1 MTQLTSLEKIAA
13 SAGRC
18 IPPLFLLLALVGP
31 IEALG
36 TGMAAGTEVT
46 AEAIEEASLSELAT
60 PASGP
65 SEPNAAVVKLQVLLD
80 RAGAS
85 PGVIDGVLGEN
96 VEKAIA
102 ALEEMAGLPVDGRID
117 SDLLEH
123 LPDGPPITR
132 RYTIVAEDAEGV
144 VGDVPDDF
152 SQMAEMEFLG
162 FETVAEKL
170 AERFHMDEDLLAV
183 LNPAATYAAGEELV
197 VVDPGLPAAGEVSH
211 IVADKTVRQVKAFA
225 ADGRLL
231 AAYPATIGSTEEPS
245 PAGTHLVA
253 AIAPMPDYT
262 YDPEVFQQGDNT
274 EVLKIPPGPNG
285 PVGSVWIDLTEPRFG
300 IHGTP
305 EPSQIDKTQSHGCI
319 RLTNWDAEELAE
331 MVSEGVPVEFVG

>member
-1 MTQLTSLEKIAA
+1 MPRA
-13 SAGRC
+13 
-18 IPPLFLLLALVGP
+18 LLVLLVLVGSMQ
-31 IEALG
+31 ALAIG
-36 TGMAAGTEVT
+36 VTLGQGLT
-46 AEAIEEASLSELAT
+46 AEAIEAASLSELAT
-60 PASGP
+60 AESGKAEP
-65 SEPNAAVVKLQVLLD
+65 SAAVVKLQVLLD

-85 PGVIDGVLGEN
+85 PGVIDGIVGEN

-102 ALEEMAGLPVDGRID
+102 AIEEMVGLPVDGRID
-117 SDLLEH
+117 PELVEH
-123 LPDGPPITR
+123 LPQGAPITR
-132 RYTIVAEDAEGV
+132 RYTIVAQDAEGV
-144 VGDVPDDF
+144 VGDIPEDF

-170 AERFHMDEDLLAV
+170 AERFHMDEELLAL
-183 LNPAATYAAGEELV
+183 LNPAAAYAVGEELV
-197 VVDPGLPAAGEVSH
+197 VVDPGLPVAGEVSH
-211 IVADKTVRQVKAFA
+211 IVADKTARQVKAFA

-231 AAYPATIGSTEEPS
+231 AAYPATIGSTENPS
-245 PAGTHLVA
+245 PAGTRLVG

-285 PVGSVWIDLTEPRFG
+285 PVGSVWIDLSEPRFG

-319 RLTNWDAEELAE
+319 RLTNWDAEELAAI
-331 MVSEGVPVEFVG
+331 VSEGVPVEFVG

>member
-1 MTQLTSLEKIAA
+1 VLRASLA
-13 SAGRC
+13 
-18 IPPLFLLLALVGP
+18 LLALVGS
-31 IEALG
+31 LG
-36 TGMAAGTEVT
+36 AFQTSVATGAELT

-60 PASGP
+60 AEAGP
-65 SEPNAAVVKLQVLLD
+65 PEPSAAVVKLQVLLD

-96 VEKAIA
+96 VKKAIA
-102 ALEEMAGLPVDGRID
+102 ALEEMAGLPVDGFID
-117 SDLLEH
+117 SDLVER
-123 LPDGPPITR
+123 LPAGAPVTR
-132 RYTIVAEDAEGV
+132 RYTIVAEDAADI
-144 VGDVPDDF
+144 VGDVPEDF

-162 FETVAEKL
+162 FETMAEKL
-170 AERFHMDEDLLAV
+170 AERFHMDEDLLAG
-183 LNPAATYAAGEELV
+183 LNPAATYAVGEELV
-197 VVDPGLPAAGEVSH
+197 VVDPGLPVAGEVSH

-231 AAYPATIGSTEEPS
+231 AAYPATIGSTENPS
-245 PAGTHLVA
+245 PAGTRLVG

-262 YDPEVFQQGDNT
+262 YDPAVFQQGDNT

-319 RLTNWDAEELAE
+319 RLTNWDAEELAA
-331 MVSEGVPVEFVG
+331 MVAEGVPVEFVG

>member
-1 MTQLTSLEKIAA
+1 M
-13 SAGRC
+13 GG
-18 IPPLFLLLALVGP
+18 V
-31 IEALG
+31 EAHG
-36 TGMAAGTEVT
+36 AGTTGEAELT
-46 AEAIEEASLSELAT
+46 AEAIEAVSLSELAT
-60 PASGP
+60 TGSGR
-65 SEPNAAVVKLQVLLD
+65 SEPSAAVVKLQVLLD

-85 PGVIDGVLGEN
+85 PGVIDGILGDN
-96 VEKAIA
+96 VKKAVA
-102 ALEEMAGLPVDGRID
+102 ALEEMAGLPVDGFID
-117 SDLLEH
+117 SDLIEH
-123 LPDGPPITR
+123 LSAGAPVTR
-132 RYTIVAEDAEGV
+132 RYTIVPEDAEGV
-144 VGDVPDDF
+144 VGDVPEDF
-152 SQMAEMEFLG
+152 SQMAEMDFLG

-183 LNPAATYAAGEELV
+183 LNPAAGYTVGEELV
-197 VVDPGLPAAGEVSH
+197 VVDPGLPVVGEVSH
-211 IVADKTVRQVKAFA
+211 IVADKAARQLRAFA

-231 AAYPATIGSTEEPS
+231 VAYPATIGSTQNPS

-319 RLTNWDAEELAE
+319 RLTNWDAEELAA
-331 MVSEGVPVEFVG
+331 MVAEGVPVEFVG